1 MSKTMNYHNVKFT
14 AAYGTS
20 KQLPPSTRAE
30 VSFVGRSNVGKSSL
44 MNKLFNRK
52 KLAKVSATP
61 GKTSTINFF
70 EAEWADFVDLP
81 GYGFAQVSKSEKARW
96 REMIE
101 GYYNQDREFCC
112 VVSLIDIRHPA
123 TALDVNMIE
132 FLIAAE
138 LPFMIVCTKAD
149 KLSKNKCMQ
158 NIAALRRQLGF
169 SREEVEIIPISSANG
184 SGIDEDILNRLENG
198 AAQSRGT
205 GIGLRNIDQRIRI
218 AFSERYGLEFHRVD
232 DRTQVWIR
240 VPEKI
245 EKGTGGLACIR

>member
-169 SREEVEIIPISSANG
+169 SRDEVEIIPISSANG
-184 SGIDEDILNRLENG
+184 SGIDDLKAALERRIKAYNNDENRE
-198 AAQSRGT
+198 
-205 GIGLRNIDQRIRI
+205 
-218 AFSERYGLEFHRVD
+218 E
-232 DRTQVWIR
+232 
-240 VPEKI
+240 
-245 EKGTGGLACIR
+245 

>member
-1 MSKTMNYHNVKFT
+1 MSKTMNYHNVKFA

-20 KQLPPSTRAE
+20 KQLPPSKRAE

-112 VVSLIDIRHPA
+112 VVSLIDIRHPDA
-123 TALDVNMIE
+123 AEDEPLDVPGVE
-132 FLIAAE
+132 VQA
-138 LPFMIVCTKAD
+138 LPFYALNNKFKELDENRQYLLYCD
-149 KLSKNKCMQ
+149 KGVMSRLHAHHLLS
-158 NIAALRRQLGF
+158 
-169 SREEVEIIPISSANG
+169 EWHANV
-184 SGIDEDILNRLENG
+184 
-198 AAQSRGT
+198 
-205 GIGLRNIDQRIRI
+205 
-218 AFSERYGLEFHRVD
+218 RVY
-232 DRTQVWIR
+232 RPT
-240 VPEKI
+240 
-245 EKGTGGLACIR
+245 

>member
-81 GYGFAQVSKSEKARW
+81 GYGFAQVSKLEKARW

-149 KLSKNKCMQ
+149 KLSKNKCAQ
-158 NIAALRRQLGF
+158 SIAALRRQLGF
-169 SREEVEIIPISSANG
+169 SRDEVEIIPISSANG
-184 SGIDEDILNRLENG
+184 SGIDDLKAALE
-198 AAQSRGT
+198 R
-205 GIGLRNIDQRIRI
+205 RIK
-218 AFSERYGLEFHRVD
+218 AYNNDESSEE
-232 DRTQVWIR
+232 
-240 VPEKI
+240 
-245 EKGTGGLACIR
+245 

>member
-138 LPFMIVCTKAD
+138 LPFMIACTKAD
-149 KLSKNKCMQ
+149 KLSKNKCAQ
-158 NIAALRRQLGF
+158 SIAALRRQLGF
-169 SREEVEIIPISSANG
+169 SRDEVEIIPISSADG
-184 SGIDEDILNRLENG
+184 SGIDDLKAALE
-198 AAQSRGT
+198 R
-205 GIGLRNIDQRIRI
+205 RIK
-218 AFSERYGLEFHRVD
+218 AYNNDESSEE
-232 DRTQVWIR
+232 
-240 VPEKI
+240 
-245 EKGTGGLACIR
+245 

>member
-1 MSKTMNYHNVKFT
+1 MSKTMNYHNVRFT

-149 KLSKNKCMQ
+149 KLSKNKCAQ
-158 NIAALRRQLGF
+158 SIAALRRQLGF
-169 SREEVEIIPISSANG
+169 SRDEVEIIPISSANG
-184 SGIDEDILNRLENG
+184 SGIDDLKAALE
-198 AAQSRGT
+198 R
-205 GIGLRNIDQRIRI
+205 RIK
-218 AFSERYGLEFHRVD
+218 AYDNDENSEE
-232 DRTQVWIR
+232 
-240 VPEKI
+240 
-245 EKGTGGLACIR
+245 

>member
-112 VVSLIDIRHPA
+112 VVSLIDMRHPA

-169 SREEVEIIPISSANG
+169 SRDEVEIIPISSANG
-184 SGIDEDILNRLENG
+184 SGIDDLKAALE
-198 AAQSRGT
+198 R
-205 GIGLRNIDQRIRI
+205 RIK
-218 AFSERYGLEFHRVD
+218 AYNNDESSEE
-232 DRTQVWIR
+232 
-240 VPEKI
+240 
-245 EKGTGGLACIR
+245 

>member
-1 MSKTMNYHNVKFT
+1 MSKTMNYHNVKFA

-20 KQLPPSTRAE
+20 KQLSPSKRAE

-138 LPFMIVCTKAD
+138 LPFMLVCTKAD
-149 KLSKNKCMQ
+149 KLSKNKCAQ
-158 NIAALRRQLGF
+158 SIAALRRQLGF
-169 SREEVEIIPISSANG
+169 SRDEVEIIPISSANG
-184 SGIDEDILNRLENG
+184 SGIDDLKAALE
-198 AAQSRGT
+198 R
-205 GIGLRNIDQRIRI
+205 RIK
-218 AFSERYGLEFHRVD
+218 AYNNDESSEE
-232 DRTQVWIR
+232 
-240 VPEKI
+240 
-245 EKGTGGLACIR
+245 

>member
-149 KLSKNKCMQ
+149 KLSKNKCAQ
-158 NIAALRRQLGF
+158 SIAALRRQLGF
-169 SREEVEIIPISSANG
+169 SRDEVEIIPISSANG
-184 SGIDEDILNRLENG
+184 SGIDDLKAALERRIKAYNNDESSEDETF
-198 AAQSRGT
+198 AEPHADAPVEYVECS
-205 GIGLRNIDQRIRI
+205 
-218 AFSERYGLEFHRVD
+218 
-232 DRTQVWIR
+232 
-240 VPEKI
+240 
-245 EKGTGGLACIR
+245 

>member
-30 VSFVGRSNVGKSSL
+30 VSFVGRSNVGKSSR

-138 LPFMIVCTKAD
+138 LPFMIACTKAD
-149 KLSKNKCMQ
+149 KLSKNKCAQ
-158 NIAALRRQLGF
+158 SIAALRRQLGF
-169 SREEVEIIPISSANG
+169 SRDEVEIIPISSANG
-184 SGIDEDILNRLENG
+184 SGIDDLKAALE
-198 AAQSRGT
+198 R
-205 GIGLRNIDQRIRI
+205 RIK
-218 AFSERYGLEFHRVD
+218 AYNNDESSEE
-232 DRTQVWIR
+232 
-240 VPEKI
+240 
-245 EKGTGGLACIR
+245 

>member
-149 KLSKNKCMQ
+149 KLSKNKCAQ
-158 NIAALRRQLGF
+158 SIVALRRQLGF
-169 SREEVEIIPISSANG
+169 SRDEVEIIPISSANG
-184 SGIDEDILNRLENG
+184 SGIDDLKAALE
-198 AAQSRGT
+198 R
-205 GIGLRNIDQRIRI
+205 RIK
-218 AFSERYGLEFHRVD
+218 AYNNDESSEE
-232 DRTQVWIR
+232 
-240 VPEKI
+240 
-245 EKGTGGLACIR
+245 

>member
-169 SREEVEIIPISSANG
+169 SRDEVEIIPISSANG
-184 SGIDEDILNRLENG
+184 SGIDDLKAALE
-198 AAQSRGT
+198 R
-205 GIGLRNIDQRIRI
+205 RIKTYNNDES
-218 AFSERYGLEFHRVD
+218 SEE
-232 DRTQVWIR
+232 
-240 VPEKI
+240 
-245 EKGTGGLACIR
+245 

>member
-169 SREEVEIIPISSANG
+169 SRDEVEIIPISSANG
-184 SGIDEDILNRLENG
+184 SGIDDLKAALE
-198 AAQSRGT
+198 R
-205 GIGLRNIDQRIRI
+205 RIK
-218 AFSERYGLEFHRVD
+218 ACNNDESSEE
-232 DRTQVWIR
+232 
-240 VPEKI
+240 
-245 EKGTGGLACIR
+245 

>member
-20 KQLPPSTRAE
+20 KQLPPSTHAE

-169 SREEVEIIPISSANG
+169 SRDEVEIIPISSANG
-184 SGIDEDILNRLENG
+184 SGIDDLKAALE
-198 AAQSRGT
+198 R
-205 GIGLRNIDQRIRI
+205 RIK
-218 AFSERYGLEFHRVD
+218 AYNNDKSSEE
-232 DRTQVWIR
+232 
-240 VPEKI
+240 
-245 EKGTGGLACIR
+245 

>member
-61 GKTSTINFF
+61 GKTSTLNFF

-158 NIAALRRQLGF
+158 NIAARRRQLGF
-169 SREEVEIIPISSANG
+169 SRDEVEIIPISSANG
-184 SGIDEDILNRLENG
+184 SGIDDLKAALE
-198 AAQSRGT
+198 R
-205 GIGLRNIDQRIRI
+205 RIK
-218 AFSERYGLEFHRVD
+218 AYNNDESSEE
-232 DRTQVWIR
+232 
-240 VPEKI
+240 
-245 EKGTGGLACIR
+245 

>member
-20 KQLPPSTRAE
+20 NQLPPSTRAE

-149 KLSKNKCMQ
+149 KLSKNKCAQ
-158 NIAALRRQLGF
+158 SIAALRRQLGF
-169 SREEVEIIPISSANG
+169 SRDEVEIIPISSANG
-184 SGIDEDILNRLENG
+184 SGIDDLKAALE
-198 AAQSRGT
+198 R
-205 GIGLRNIDQRIRI
+205 RIK
-218 AFSERYGLEFHRVD
+218 AYNNDESSEE
-232 DRTQVWIR
+232 
-240 VPEKI
+240 
-245 EKGTGGLACIR
+245 

>member
-169 SREEVEIIPISSANG
+169 SRDEVEIIPISSANG
-184 SGIDEDILNRLENG
+184 SGIDDLKAALE
-198 AAQSRGT
+198 R
-205 GIGLRNIDQRIRI
+205 RIK
-218 AFSERYGLEFHRVD
+218 AYNNDESNEE
-232 DRTQVWIR
+232 
-240 VPEKI
+240 
-245 EKGTGGLACIR
+245 

>member
-149 KLSKNKCMQ
+149 KLSKNKCAQ
-158 NIAALRRQLGF
+158 SIAALRRQLGF
-169 SREEVEIIPISSANG
+169 SRDEVEIIPISSANG
-184 SGIDEDILNRLENG
+184 SGIDDLKAALE
-198 AAQSRGT
+198 R
-205 GIGLRNIDQRIRI
+205 RIKVYNNDES
-218 AFSERYGLEFHRVD
+218 SEE
-232 DRTQVWIR
+232 
-240 VPEKI
+240 
-245 EKGTGGLACIR
+245 

>member
-1 MSKTMNYHNVKFT
+1 MSKTMNYHNVKFA

-20 KQLPPSTRAE
+20 KQLSPSKRAE

-149 KLSKNKCMQ
+149 KLSKNKCAQ
-158 NIAALRRQLGF
+158 SIAALRRQLGF
-169 SREEVEIIPISSANG
+169 SRDEVEIIPISSANG
-184 SGIDEDILNRLENG
+184 SGIDDLKAALE
-198 AAQSRGT
+198 R
-205 GIGLRNIDQRIRI
+205 RIK
-218 AFSERYGLEFHRVD
+218 AYNNDESSEE
-232 DRTQVWIR
+232 
-240 VPEKI
+240 
-245 EKGTGGLACIR
+245 

>member
-1 MSKTMNYHNVKFT
+1 MSKTMNYHNVKFA

-149 KLSKNKCMQ
+149 KLSKNKCAQ
-158 NIAALRRQLGF
+158 SIAALRRQLGF
-169 SREEVEIIPISSANG
+169 SHDEVEIIPISSANG
-184 SGIDEDILNRLENG
+184 SGIDDLKAALE
-198 AAQSRGT
+198 R
-205 GIGLRNIDQRIRI
+205 RIK
-218 AFSERYGLEFHRVD
+218 AYNNDESSKE
-232 DRTQVWIR
+232 
-240 VPEKI
+240 
-245 EKGTGGLACIR
+245 

>member
-149 KLSKNKCMQ
+149 KLSKNKCAQ
-158 NIAALRRQLGF
+158 SIATLRRQLGF
-169 SREEVEIIPISSANG
+169 SRDEVEIIPISSANG
-184 SGIDEDILNRLENG
+184 SGIDDLKAALE
-198 AAQSRGT
+198 R
-205 GIGLRNIDQRIRI
+205 RIK
-218 AFSERYGLEFHRVD
+218 AYNNDESSEE
-232 DRTQVWIR
+232 
-240 VPEKI
+240 
-245 EKGTGGLACIR
+245 

>member
-44 MNKLFNRK
+44 MNKLFNRN

-169 SREEVEIIPISSANG
+169 SRDEVEIIPISSANG
-184 SGIDEDILNRLENG
+184 SGIDDLKAALE
-198 AAQSRGT
+198 R
-205 GIGLRNIDQRIRI
+205 RIK
-218 AFSERYGLEFHRVD
+218 AYNNDESSEE
-232 DRTQVWIR
+232 
-240 VPEKI
+240 
-245 EKGTGGLACIR
+245 

>member
-149 KLSKNKCMQ
+149 KLSKNKCAQ
-158 NIAALRRQLGF
+158 SIAALRRQLGF
-169 SREEVEIIPISSANG
+169 SRDEVEIIPISSANG
-184 SGIDEDILNRLENG
+184 SGIDDLKAALE
-198 AAQSRGT
+198 R
-205 GIGLRNIDQRIRI
+205 RIK
-218 AFSERYGLEFHRVD
+218 AYNNDESSEV
-232 DRTQVWIR
+232 
-240 VPEKI
+240 
-245 EKGTGGLACIR
+245 

>member
-30 VSFVGRSNVGKSSL
+30 ISFVGRSNVGKSSL

-169 SREEVEIIPISSANG
+169 SRDEVEIIPISSANG
-184 SGIDEDILNRLENG
+184 SGIDDLKAALE
-198 AAQSRGT
+198 R
-205 GIGLRNIDQRIRI
+205 RIK
-218 AFSERYGLEFHRVD
+218 AYNNDESTEE
-232 DRTQVWIR
+232 
-240 VPEKI
+240 
-245 EKGTGGLACIR
+245 

>member
-138 LPFMIVCTKAD
+138 LPFMIACTKAD

-169 SREEVEIIPISSANG
+169 SRDEVEIIPISSANG
-184 SGIDEDILNRLENG
+184 SGIDDLKAALE
-198 AAQSRGT
+198 R
-205 GIGLRNIDQRIRI
+205 RIKTYNNDES
-218 AFSERYGLEFHRVD
+218 SEE
-232 DRTQVWIR
+232 
-240 VPEKI
+240 
-245 EKGTGGLACIR
+245 

>member
-123 TALDVNMIE
+123 TALDANMIE

-149 KLSKNKCMQ
+149 KLSKNKCAQ
-158 NIAALRRQLGF
+158 SIAALRRQLGF
-169 SREEVEIIPISSANG
+169 SRDEVEIIPISSANG
-184 SGIDEDILNRLENG
+184 SGIDDLKAALE
-198 AAQSRGT
+198 R
-205 GIGLRNIDQRIRI
+205 RIK
-218 AFSERYGLEFHRVD
+218 AYNNDESSEE
-232 DRTQVWIR
+232 
-240 VPEKI
+240 
-245 EKGTGGLACIR
+245 

>member
-1 MSKTMNYHNVKFT
+1 M
-14 AAYGTS
+14 A
-20 KQLPPSTRAE
+20 LPSSCPLPRAPRFL
-30 VSFVGRSNVGKSSL
+30 SSSL

-169 SREEVEIIPISSANG
+169 SRDEVEIIPISSANG
-184 SGIDEDILNRLENG
+184 SGIDDLKAALE
-198 AAQSRGT
+198 R
-205 GIGLRNIDQRIRI
+205 RIK
-218 AFSERYGLEFHRVD
+218 AYNNDESAEE
-232 DRTQVWIR
+232 
-240 VPEKI
+240 
-245 EKGTGGLACIR
+245 